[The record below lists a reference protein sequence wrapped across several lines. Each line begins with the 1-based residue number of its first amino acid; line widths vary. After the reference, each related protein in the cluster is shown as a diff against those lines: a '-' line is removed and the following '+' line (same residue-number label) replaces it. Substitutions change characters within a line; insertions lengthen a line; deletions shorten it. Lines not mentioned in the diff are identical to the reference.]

1 MRKIGKKQ
9 AVVTAWMLIATLGI
23 SPMVSVA
30 GVSTDAEN
38 EHMVYTEVNHQKN
51 GKMVQESL
59 DIENASPSDAKVGA
73 DESENREN
81 SSLGDDTEH
90 EVTRED

>member
-1 MRKIGKKQ
+1 MRKIRKKQ

-38 EHMVYTEVNHQKN
+38 DHMVYTEVNNQKN

-59 DIENASPSDAKVGA
+59 DIENASPSDAKSRSG
-73 DESENREN
+73 
-81 SSLGDDTEH
+81 
-90 EVTRED
+90 

>member
-1 MRKIGKKQ
+1 MRKIRKKQ

-38 EHMVYTEVNHQKN
+38 DHMGLY
-51 GKMVQESL
+51 G
-59 DIENASPSDAKVGA
+59 G
-73 DESENREN
+73 
-81 SSLGDDTEH
+81 
-90 EVTRED
+90 

>member
-38 EHMVYTEVNHQKN
+38 GHMVYTCLLYTSLREALAAWEVERNT
-51 GKMVQESL
+51 
-59 DIENASPSDAKVGA
+59 IAAKVNWQFRTA
-73 DESENREN
+73 DARVKL
-81 SSLGDDTEH
+81 SSLYPKFT
-90 EVTRED
+90 TASK